1 MASRLPF
8 VLAYRREHGCMPL
21 DRIEQLCKE
30 HALYDY
36 DSVVDYLLEHDEEE
50 HLFSWVIACRGI
62 GSRTRGIIAR
72 AAKAKQEAT
81 SGQSDEMSL

>member
-1 MASRLPF
+1 MSCRLPF
-8 VLAYRREHGCMPL
+8 VLIYQREHGYMPL

-50 HLFSWVIACRGI
+50 NLFGWVTVCRGI
-62 GSRTRGIIAR
+62 GARIRGINAR
-72 AAKAKQEAT
+72 AAKAKQEAA
-81 SGQSDEMSL
+81 SG

>member
-1 MASRLPF
+1 MSRRLPF
-8 VLAYRREHGCMPL
+8 VLEYRREHGYMPL

-50 HLFSWVIACRGI
+50 NLFGWVTACRGI
-62 GSRTRGIIAR
+62 GARIRGINAC
-72 AAKAKQEAT
+72 AAKAKQEAA
-81 SGQSDEMSL
+81 SG